1 MGDMLQLHV
10 EPKLDEPILI
20 LAFEG
25 WNDAGDSATSAAKF
39 LHDSLLMAPLAEID
53 GEDYYDFTVQR
64 PTVSLAEDQTRRI
77 DWPAYRF
84 SYGSVQGRCDV
95 VVGQGSEPHTRWRG
109 FCDDILDL
117 SEHLGVGRVVL
128 LGAYLADVLYTRPV
142 RVSGFADPPEM
153 TEAAGVETS
162 GYEGPTGIVGV
173 LAERF
178 AERGIP
184 VLSLW
189 AALPHYI
196 TLGTNPRGALALI
209 QTLVRHVDL
218 PVDQDGLLEEAAE
231 FENRMGQQ
239 VAADPALA
247 EYVRELKKR
256 EFAQ

>member
-10 EPKLDEPILI
+10 EPKLDEPVLI

-25 WNDAGDSATSAAKF
+25 WNDAGDSATTAARF
-39 LHDSLLMAPLAEID
+39 LHDGLMMAPLADID

-64 PTVSLAEDQTRRI
+64 PVVSLDDDQRRSI
-77 DWPAYRF
+77 EWPAYRF
-84 SYGSVQGRCDV
+84 SYGSVQDRCDL
-95 VVGQGSEPHTRWRG
+95 VVGLGSEPHTHWRS
-109 FCDDILDL
+109 FCDDMLDL
-117 SEHLGVGRVVL
+117 ADHLGIARVVL
-128 LGAYLADVLYTRPV
+128 LGAYLADVLYSRPV

-153 TEAAGVETS
+153 TDAAGVETS

-173 LAERF
+173 LAEKF

-196 TLGTNPRGALALI
+196 TLGPNPRGALALV

-218 PVDQDGLLEEAAE
+218 PIDQDPLLEEAAE
-231 FENRMGQQ
+231 FEDRMGQQ